1 MKKIILGTL
10 FLLSLG
16 AAAVEFTAIIAGPWK
31 FSKAH
36 SIKMQNLLET
46 EMSKKQE
53 FYEAEHVEYTYTCLN
68 QDLSNLC
75 STIFFA
81 EGGSIGSFFILVDD
95 QTLKLRKI
103 YWN

>member
-1 MKKIILGTL
+1 MKKIILATL
-10 FLLSLG
+10 FLFSLG
-16 AAAVEFTAIIAGPWK
+16 ASAVEFKAINAGPWK
-31 FSKAH
+31 FGKAH
-36 SIKMQNLLET
+36 TAKMQSLIET

-75 STIFFA
+75 SAIFFA